1 MVKGKVKQRS
11 TSQQEQ
17 AAEKFAA
24 RAEQPGSSA
33 RETGPAQQPKAGQDS
48 PAWKRRNK
56 EPKTSGAN
64 IRVSKSQ
71 LELLRRAAEVED
83 TSQQKLI
90 ENILWPVL
98 EERYGDK

>member
-1 MVKGKVKQRS
+1 MVKVRQR
-11 TSQQEQ
+11 TTAQQER
-17 AAEKFAA
+17 AAEEFAA
-24 RAEQPGSSA
+24 KAEQPEVSESED
-33 RETGPAQQPKAGQDS
+33 RPSRQAQPNQNL

-71 LELLRRAAEVED
+71 LELLRRAAETEEI
-83 TSQQKLI
+83 SQQKLI

>member
-1 MVKGKVKQRS
+1 MVKVRQRS
-11 TSQQEQ
+11 TPQQEQ
-17 AAEKFAA
+17 AAEEFAA
-24 RAEQPGSSA
+24 KAEQPDSS
-33 RETGPAQQPKAGQDS
+33 EYEIHPVQQSAAGQGL

-64 IRVSKSQ
+64 IRVSRSQ
-71 LELLRRAAEVED
+71 LELLRRAAEAEEI
-83 TSQQKLI
+83 SQQKLI

>member
-1 MVKGKVKQRS
+1 MVKVRQRS
-11 TSQQEQ
+11 TPQQEQ
-17 AAEKFAA
+17 AAEEFAA
-24 RAEQPGSSA
+24 KAEQPDSSA
-33 RETGPAQQPKAGQDS
+33 RGVHPAQQSRASQDL

-64 IRVSKSQ
+64 IRISKSQ
-71 LELLRRAAEVED
+71 LELLRRAAEAED
-83 TSQQKLI
+83 ISQQKLI

>member
-1 MVKGKVKQRS
+1 MVKVRQRS
-11 TSQQEQ
+11 TPQQEQ
-17 AAEKFAA
+17 AAEEFAA
-24 RAEQPGSSA
+24 KAEQPDPSA
-33 RETGPAQQPKAGQDS
+33 HEIHPVQQPKAGQDL

-71 LELLRRAAEVED
+71 LELLRRAAEAEEI
-83 TSQQKLI
+83 SQQKLI

>member
-1 MVKGKVKQRS
+1 MKIRQRS
-11 TSQQEQ
+11 TPEQEQ
-17 AAEKFAA
+17 AAEEFAA
-24 RAEQPGSSA
+24 KAEQPDPPVRSG
-33 RETGPAQQPKAGQDS
+33 QQSEVRQDL

-71 LELLRRAAEVED
+71 LELLRKAAEIEEV
-83 TSQQKLI
+83 SQQRLI

-98 EERYGDK
+98 EERYGDREG

>member
-1 MVKGKVKQRS
+1 VVKVRQRS
-11 TSQQEQ
+11 TPQQER
-17 AAEKFAA
+17 AAEEFAA
-24 RAEQPGSSA
+24 RAEQSDPPGREATPARQSA
-33 RETGPAQQPKAGQDS
+33 AGQDL

-71 LELLRRAAEVED
+71 LELLRRAAEAEEI
-83 TSQQKLI
+83 SQQKLI

>member
-1 MVKGKVKQRS
+1 MVKVRQRS
-11 TSQQEQ
+11 TPQQER
-17 AAEKFAA
+17 AAEEFAA
-24 RAEQPGSSA
+24 KAEQPDPSMSETRSS
-33 RETGPAQQPKAGQDS
+33 RRPQPGQDL

-71 LELLRRAAEVED
+71 LELLRRAAEFEEI
-83 TSQQKLI
+83 SQQKLI

>member
-1 MVKGKVKQRS
+1 MVKVRQRS
-11 TSQQEQ
+11 TPQQER
-17 AAEKFAA
+17 AAEEFAA
-24 RAEQPGSSA
+24 KAEQPNPPEREARSA
-33 RETGPAQQPKAGQDS
+33 RQPEAGQDL

-71 LELLRRAAEVED
+71 LELLRRAAEIEEI
-83 TSQQKLI
+83 SQQKLI
-90 ENILWPVL
+90 ESILWPVL